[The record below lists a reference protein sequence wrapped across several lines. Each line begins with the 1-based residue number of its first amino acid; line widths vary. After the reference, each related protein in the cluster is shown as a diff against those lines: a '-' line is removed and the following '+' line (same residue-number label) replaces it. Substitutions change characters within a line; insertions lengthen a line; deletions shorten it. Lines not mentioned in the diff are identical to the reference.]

1 MKTVKTIFGGIFLF
15 GGIVVFLWGLYA
27 FIPAVLGFNDEISFA
42 GAIAGIGFVAILLG
56 AVSFWI
62 GKWLLK

>member
-1 MKTVKTIFGGIFLF
+1 MKTIKTIIGGIFLF

-27 FIPAVLGFNDEISFA
+27 FIPSILGMNAEISFA
-42 GAIAGIGFVAILLG
+42 GAIAGIGFVAILVG

-62 GKWLLK
+62 GKTLLK